1 MAEKALR
8 EVHLEVNVAA
18 ADRLEQPARFVG
30 AQLGR
35 VAPGLEGGQKV
46 GGRRGG
52 FSHQADDPFTRSS
65 TRSPPRSPRRSSMWP
80 SNACAPHVI
89 VVGSLAAA
97 VSPPGLRAEAD
108 QREMDLFRGLAEWP
122 PRMMVSWPSPSAGD
136 HLGAEPPGGEAESQQ
151 VLGGG
156 EEAGD
161 VGQRVVGDAVAE
173 QRARCHD
180 VALRGEM
187 DYLAVTRSR
196 SKRGWAVRT
205 DVRELGV
212 VTHGQLS
219 AGYSPALC

>member
-1 MAEKALR
+1 MNAASQGFRLRASSAWRQHLGGRSSSLPGVRGGCGGAACPQKSSTSCARGENVRTSDRRWGERRTPRRAGRSFFLRTGRVAVRKMAEKALR

-65 TRSPPRSPRRSSMWP
+65 TRSPPRSPRRSSMCP

-108 QREMDLFRGLAEWP
+108 RERWIYF
-122 PRMMVSWPSPSAGD
+122 
-136 HLGAEPPGGEAESQQ
+136 
-151 VLGGG
+151 
-156 EEAGD
+156 
-161 VGQRVVGDAVAE
+161 AVW
-173 QRARCHD
+173 QSR
-180 VALRGEM
+180 LRG
-187 DYLAVTRSR
+187 
-196 SKRGWAVRT
+196 
-205 DVRELGV
+205 
-212 VTHGQLS
+212 
-219 AGYSPALC
+219 

>member
-1 MAEKALR
+1 MNAASQGFRLRASSAWRQHLGGRSSSLPGVRGGCGGATCPQKSSTSCARGENVRTSDRRWGERRTPRRAGRSFFLRTGRVAVRKMAEKALR
-8 EVHLEVNVAA
+8 EVHLEVTVAA

-89 VVGSLAAA
+89 VVGSLAPA

-122 PRMMVSWPSPSAGD
+122 PRMMVS
-136 HLGAEPPGGEAESQQ
+136 
-151 VLGGG
+151 
-156 EEAGD
+156 
-161 VGQRVVGDAVAE
+161 
-173 QRARCHD
+173 C
-180 VALRGEM
+180 
-187 DYLAVTRSR
+187 
-196 SKRGWAVRT
+196 
-205 DVRELGV
+205 
-212 VTHGQLS
+212 
-219 AGYSPALC
+219 C

>member
-1 MAEKALR
+1 MRTSDRRWGERRTPRRAGRSFFLRTGRVAVRKMAEKALR

-122 PRMMVSWPSPSAGD
+122 PTMMVSCT
-136 HLGAEPPGGEAESQQ
+136 PGGGGAANRAVNGHLFQPKFTQ
-151 VLGGG
+151 NVNYLG
-156 EEAGD
+156 
-161 VGQRVVGDAVAE
+161 
-173 QRARCHD
+173 
-180 VALRGEM
+180 
-187 DYLAVTRSR
+187 
-196 SKRGWAVRT
+196 
-205 DVRELGV
+205 
-212 VTHGQLS
+212 
-219 AGYSPALC
+219 